1 MVHNLKFLRV
11 QSGMTLEQLADV
23 SGLTRSYLSKVERG
37 LSNPSISAALT
48 ISKALGVSVE
58 RLFGQDARQEAV
70 DIIRATDGTPGDPTS
85 YLSLI
90 AGLNP
95 ARGMR
100 AFIVRPGQKMSPR
113 NAIMSHHAGE
123 EVLFVLSGQIEFK
136 VGKRKEI
143 LHAGDCVHF
152 DSTIPHKLTA
162 VTEERTEALVVIVEL
177 NRAEEHTAGAI
188 SA

>member
-11 QSGMTLEQLADV
+11 QSGLTLEQLAEE

-58 RLFGQDARQEAV
+58 RLFGQDVHQEGV
-70 DIIRATDGTPGDPTS
+70 DIIRAKGGTAGDPTS
-85 YLSLI
+85 YLSLV

-113 NAIMSHHAGE
+113 NATMSHHAGE
-123 EVLFVLSGQIEFK
+123 EVLFVLSGEIEFK
-136 VGKRKEI
+136 AGKRIEV
-143 LHAGDCVHF
+143 LRAGDCVHF
-152 DSTIPHKLTA
+152 DSTVPHKLTA
-162 VTEERTEALVVIVEL
+162 LTDEKTEALVVIVEMP
-177 NRAEEHTAGAI
+177 AGQAKLLRDVT
-188 SA
+188 